1 VANLTKTMSEP
12 PQIIEKPPEPLKPV
26 DMEQVVE
33 RNNARIRE
41 LEELIGRQKSVIEEY
56 QKGFSELET
65 SITNLQTLDADIYK
79 RLSTHD
85 SSLHNRVYE
94 LRRALHSG
102 APYERLMRMI
112 EDIHI

>member
-1 VANLTKTMSEP
+1 
-12 PQIIEKPPEPLKPV
+12 
-26 DMEQVVE
+26 MEQVVE
-33 RNNARIRE
+33 RNNVRIKE
-41 LEELIGRQKSVIEEY
+41 LEELIARQKAVIEEY
-56 QKGFSELET
+56 QRGFTELES
-65 SITNLQTLDADIYK
+65 SINNLQTLDADIYK

-112 EDIHI
+112 EEIHH